1 MVFGSIG
8 MSIDSNHDGF
18 TNVIL
23 SSQDICAIG
32 GVEGG
37 VPSNVLLM
45 LLFLLIETILGPQF
59 FLLLFSQIERR
70 HHTHT

>member
-8 MSIDSNHDGF
+8 MYIDSNYDGF
-18 TNVIL
+18 ANVIL

-37 VPSNVLLM
+37 VLFNVLLM

>member
-18 TNVIL
+18 ANVIL
-23 SSQDICAIG
+23 SSQNICAIG
-32 GVEGG
+32 GV
-37 VPSNVLLM
+37 PFNVLFM
-45 LLFLLIETILGPQF
+45 LLFLLTETILGPQF
-59 FLLLFSQIERR
+59 FLLLLSQIERR